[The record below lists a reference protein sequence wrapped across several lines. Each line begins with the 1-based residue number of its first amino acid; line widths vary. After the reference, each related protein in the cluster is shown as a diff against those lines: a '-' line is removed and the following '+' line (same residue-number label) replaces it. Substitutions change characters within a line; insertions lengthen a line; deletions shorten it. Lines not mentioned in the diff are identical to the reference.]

1 MLLLAA
7 PTIAETE
14 SPQRLQDILTGIT
27 AIFRASF
34 QFPINIDGSCVQIT
48 SQADLAQSKWN
59 FFSQGLT
66 PLSVVPL
73 FQSSDKVFIIIKSQL
88 HCGFRKKCV
97 HVHVH
102 VHMCAHMHICVCI
115 SVCGHSQEMISG
127 HYFHCTKDMPF
138 LLTLDRTDRLMS
150 YCS

>member
-88 HCGFRKKCV
+88 HCGFRKKVCACARACTYVCTYAHMCV
-97 HVHVH
+97 HFC
-102 VHMCAHMHICVCI
+102 MW
-115 SVCGHSQEMISG
+115 SQSG
-127 HYFHCTKDMPF
+127 DDQW
-138 LLTLDRTDRLMS
+138 TLFPLH
-150 YCS
+150 